1 MCNLYSYTRSQE
13 EAARIFRALYDD
25 TGNLPPLPSVFPD
38 QIAPVVRNSRDGERR
53 LALMRWGFPK
63 PPNSGPGIVTN
74 IRNTASPYWQGWLQ
88 PRFRCLVPA
97 TSFCEY
103 TDASP
108 KVPHW
113 FALGPERP
121 IFAFAGVWRPW
132 TGVRKKSETPAE
144 HLLFAFLTTAANA
157 AVRPVHGKAMPVIL
171 TTAEECDVWLRG
183 PADQA
188 LALQRPLLAGKLQVV
203 AIGSREDPAVVEFA

>member
-13 EAARIFRALYDD
+13 EAARIYRALYDD
-25 TGNLPPLPSVFPD
+25 TGNLPPLSTVFPD
-38 QIAPVVRNSRDGERR
+38 QVAPVVRSASGGERW
-53 LALMRWGFPK
+53 LTLMRWGFPK

-88 PRFRCLVPA
+88 PKFRCLLPA

-103 TDASP
+103 TDTSP

-121 IFAFAGVWRPW
+121 IFAFAGLWRPW
-132 TGVRKKSETPAE
+132 TGIRKKSEAPVE
-144 HLLFAFLTTAANA
+144 HQLFAFLTTSANEI
-157 AVRPVHGKAMPVIL
+157 VRPVHGKAMPVIL
-171 TTAEECDVWLRG
+171 TTPEECDAWLHG
-183 PADQA
+183 PADEA
-188 LALQRPLLAGKLQVV
+188 LALQRPLPADRLQIV
-203 AIGSREDPAVVEFA
+203 ATGSREDPAVVEFA